1 MYISKI
7 HIKGFRAFKNS
18 IIKFAEGMNVI
29 IGHNNGGKSTIID
42 AMRLVLDGD
51 KIKRLSAWDF
61 FQGANLEDLKN
72 IPPVIE
78 ISVYIKESEN
88 EDANSD
94 DAALFTTYAV
104 EVQPKLEACLTYK
117 FYLPESEYE
126 KYVKEVADAENI
138 VSLFHKIE
146 KKFIR
151 KYTYNIYGGKPEQNR
166 SVDSADMH
174 KIDFQFVGALRDVE
188 RDMFSG
194 RDDLLKDV
202 LGYFLD
208 FDVTSNQKL
217 NKEQIKEEKSRREK
231 KFSDDTKDVI
241 KTLLTRI
248 DKGKDSITT
257 YANGT
262 GALLNDSTIK
272 FDGEVTE
279 NQMLQILQLLVE
291 SNGLG
296 YSLPVSRNGLGY
308 NNLIYISLLLAK
320 MQSTTNMDFM
330 GEANVKTFPILTLEE
345 PEAHLHPELQYQF
358 LEFLRNNLKEGHVR
372 QVFITTHSSSL
383 AAKVKL
389 DEFTCLHKNTD
400 GTIIPYYPREILGNK
415 EDKSSKDYIQ
425 RYLDATRA
433 DMLFA
438 GGIIFVEGM
447 AEQILFPA
455 FAKRLGLYDKWMQ
468 KQIAVINIGGRYFE
482 HFLKLYDGDKQGT
495 LPIKIACVTDRDPV
509 KKQNNKKCA
518 RWESCWPVEY
528 DADKGNYEYKNHSEK
543 IVNDFINHKNIH
555 YFSQAEKGKTLEYEI
570 ALSNSNN
577 TDIIVDSLSNKEEM
591 KSMIEAKTYEEVL
604 AACKDDD
611 LKGMFSNNTSWNDDE
626 KRNGLIASRYL
637 ESVSKGINALELSIK
652 IEIDDGKVKVP
663 QYIEEAIKWV
673 LEIQ

>member
-1 MYISKI
+1 MYISQV
-7 HIKGFRAFKNS
+7 HIKGFRAFKDTT
-18 IIKFAEGMNVI
+18 IKFAEGMNVI
-29 IGHNNGGKSTIID
+29 IGQNNGGKSTIIES
-42 AMRLVLDGD
+42 MRLVLDSD
-51 KIKRLSAWDF
+51 KMKRLSAWDF
-61 FQGANLEDLKN
+61 FQGTTLEELKKK
-72 IPPVIE
+72 PPIIE
-78 ISVYIKESEN
+78 ISVYIKESEKEN
-88 EDANSD
+88 ANSD
-94 DAALFTTYAV
+94 DAALFTSYAV
-104 EVQPKLEACLTYK
+104 EIQPKLESCLTYK
-117 FYLPESEYE
+117 FYLPESEQEQYI
-126 KYVKEVADAENI
+126 KEASDADNVVA
-138 VSLFHKIE
+138 LFHIIE

-151 KYTYNIYGGKPEQNR
+151 KYTYNIYGGKPEQSKN
-166 SVDSADMH
+166 VDLSDMH

-194 RDDLLKDV
+194 HDDLLKDV

-208 FDVTSNQKL
+208 FDVTSNKKL
-217 NKEQIKEEKSRREK
+217 NKEQIKEEKSKREK
-231 KFSDDTKDVI
+231 KFSDDTKKVI
-241 KTLLTRI
+241 KTLLGRI

-262 GALLNDSTIK
+262 GALLNGNTIK

-320 MQSTTNMDFM
+320 MQSSNNMDYM
-330 GEANVKTFPILTLEE
+330 GEANVKTFPILALEE

-389 DEFTCLHKNTD
+389 DEFTCLYKNSD
-400 GTIIPYYPREILGNK
+400 GIILPYYPREILGKK

-447 AEQILFPA
+447 AEQILFPS

-468 KQIAVINIGGRYFE
+468 KQIVVINIGGRYFA
-482 HFLKLYDGDKQGT
+482 HFLKLYNSDKQGT
-495 LPIKIACVTDRDPV
+495 LPIRIACVTDRDPV
-509 KKQNNKKCA
+509 KKQKDKKGV
-518 RWESCWPVEY
+518 RWESCWPIEY
-528 DADKGNYEYKNHSEK
+528 DADKGNYEYNNHSVEF
-543 IVNDFINHKNIH
+543 VNDFVNHKNIH
-555 YFSQAEKGKTLEYEI
+555 YFSQSEKGKTLEYDIALCNANNVEI
-570 ALSNSNN
+570 AVGSMKNH
-577 TDIIVDSLSNKEEM
+577 DEV
-591 KSMIEAKTYEEVL
+591 KSMIEAKTYGEVL
-604 AACKDDD
+604 AACEDDE
-611 LKGMFSNNTSWNDDE
+611 LKGMFANNTSWTDEE
-626 KRNGLIASRYL
+626 KRKGLIASRYL
-637 ESVSKGINALELSIK
+637 ESISKGINALELSME
-652 IEIDDGKVKVP
+652 IEKENSQINVP
-663 QYIEEAIKWV
+663 QYIEDAIKWV
-673 LEIQ
+673 LEI